1 MNEQQLLN
9 LLNDMAED
17 ELVYI
22 EEEGYSTSEGASAW
36 NATRAAENLDNIALI
51 PILSNLLLKAK
62 KESEKQD
69 IYYALGN
76 IGVNTGDLRVVHIL
90 LKRLEAEKN
99 KYTLDY
105 ILSQLAKQKEV
116 SNCAPILQFIDDPR
130 WLVRHSA
137 FQALSKCKCS
147 AAEEALIQVIT
158 TSQDEYDL
166 FYAIGSLCDLGATSS
181 VPYLLPLMKHPK
193 GEVRRSALS
202 ALDQLGD
209 STFLPLF
216 IEAMKDRSPSV
227 KYYALLAIQ
236 KHGDETAIDS
246 VYQRV
251 KTMLKRMRSIKS
263 DELVPAFEFL
273 NRYREKYNHI
283 QELFEWIISK
293 KWDYLFDEEKDMV
306 KKIVNN

>member
-9 LLNDMAED
+9 LLNEMAGD
-17 ELVYI
+17 GLVYI
-22 EEEGYSTSEGASAW
+22 EEKGYSTSEGAPAW
-36 NATRAAENLDNIALI
+36 NATRKAEKLDHIALI
-51 PILSNLLLKAK
+51 PILCNLLEKAK
-62 KESEKQD
+62 KETLKQD
-69 IYYALGN
+69 IYFVLGN
-76 IGVNTGDLRVVHIL
+76 IGVNTGDPRVVHIL

-99 KYTLDY
+99 KYTLDS

-166 FYAIGSLCDLGATSS
+166 FYAIGSLCDLGATRS

-216 IEAMKDRSPSV
+216 IEAMKDRSPAV

-236 KHGDETAIDS
+236 NHGDETAIDS

-251 KTMLKRMRSIKS
+251 KTMLKRMRSIES
-263 DELVPAFEFL
+263 NELVPAFEFL

-306 KKIVNN
+306 KKIVT

>member
-9 LLNDMAED
+9 LLNDMAGD
-17 ELVYI
+17 GLVYI
-22 EEEGYSTSEGASAW
+22 EEKGYSTSEGAPAW
-36 NATRAAENLDNIALI
+36 NATRAAEKLDNIALI

-69 IYYALGN
+69 IYYALGHL
-76 IGVNTGDLRVVHIL
+76 GVNTSDPRVVDIL
-90 LKRLEAEKN
+90 LKRLAVEKS
-99 KYTLDY
+99 KYTLEC
-105 ILSQLAKQKEV
+105 ILSQIAQQKDV
-116 SNCAPILQFIDDPR
+116 PDCTPILQFIDDPR

-166 FYAIGSLCDLGATSS
+166 FYAIGSLCDLRATSS
-181 VPYLLPLMKHPK
+181 VPYLLPLLKHPK
-193 GEVRRSALS
+193 GEVRCSALS

-209 STFLPLF
+209 STFLPVF
-216 IEAMKDRSPSV
+216 IEALKDRSPAV
-227 KYYALLAIQ
+227 KSFALLAIQ
-236 KHGDETAIDS
+236 NHGDETAIDS

-293 KWDYLFDEEKDMV
+293 KWDYLFDEEKDKV
-306 KKIVNN
+306 KKIVT